1 MTRQP
6 DARRRLPLA
15 LVAPVSVVALYAAL
29 VVSVLGWAAVQRVFA
44 TPPAV
49 TVVEPVAPAPTLV
62 ELLGP
67 VLSVP
72 ALLMVSAAAAV
83 LGAGA
88 LWCVRR
94 PSALRTGAVVS
105 AAVVVPALLATVLVP
120 VFSGQGAGS
129 LDLFVSLLSVGLI
142 TVGLPVVLTMVAV
155 LHQAGATVRHG
166 GGYPVVPAG

>member
-6 DARRRLPLA
+6 DARLRLPLA
-15 LVAPVSVVALYAAL
+15 LVAPVSVVAIYAAL
-29 VVSVLGWAAVQRVFA
+29 VLAALGWAAVQWAFR
-44 TPPAV
+44 PSPAV
-49 TVVEPVAPAPTLV
+49 TVMEPVAPEPAWLD
-62 ELLGP
+62 LLGP

-88 LWCVRR
+88 LWCAQR

-105 AAVVVPALLATVLVP
+105 AAVVVPALLATVLGP

-129 LDLFVSLLSVGLI
+129 LDLLPVVLSVGLI

>member
-6 DARRRLPLA
+6 DARLRLPLA
-15 LVAPVSVVALYAAL
+15 LVAPVSVVAIYAAL
-29 VVSVLGWAAVQRVFA
+29 VLAVLGWAAVQWAFR
-44 TPPAV
+44 PSPAV
-49 TVVEPVAPAPTLV
+49 TVVEPVAPEPARLD
-62 ELLGP
+62 LLGP

-88 LWCVRR
+88 LWCAQR
-94 PSALRTGAVVS
+94 PSAMRTGAVVS
-105 AAVVVPALLATVLVP
+105 AAVVVPALVP

>member
-6 DARRRLPLA
+6 DARLRLPLA
-15 LVAPVSVVALYAAL
+15 LVAPVPVVAIYAAL
-29 VVSVLGWAAVQRVFA
+29 VLAALGWAAVQWAFR
-44 TPPAV
+44 PSPAV
-49 TVVEPVAPAPTLV
+49 TVVEPVAPEPARLD
-62 ELLGP
+62 LLGP

-88 LWCVRR
+88 LWCAQR
-94 PSALRTGAVVS
+94 PSAMRTGAVVS
-105 AAVVVPALLATVLVP
+105 AAVVVPALVP

>member
-15 LVAPVSVVALYAAL
+15 LVAPVSVVAIYAAL
-29 VVSVLGWAAVQRVFA
+29 VLAALGWAAVQWAFR
-44 TPPAV
+44 PSPAV
-49 TVVEPVAPAPTLV
+49 TVVEPVAPEPAWLD
-62 ELLGP
+62 LLGP

-88 LWCVRR
+88 LWCAQR

-105 AAVVVPALLATVLVP
+105 AAVVVPALLATVLGP

-129 LDLFVSLLSVGLI
+129 LDLLPVVLSVGLI
-142 TVGLPVVLTMVAV
+142 TVGVPVVLTMVAV
-155 LHQAGATVRHG
+155 LRQAGATVRHG
-166 GGYPVVPAG
+166 GGYSVVPTV